1 MVESI
6 PAVNTKDKYWHT
18 RKPRKKPLTI
28 ETASPYSELI
38 YDGRS
43 AGKFGLVKL
52 DRRTKLA
59 ALLEGVRKRLL
70 EQVGPNPTVIQR
82 TLIDRAAILSLRLAQ
97 TDRWILEDRELSIL
111 DNNQIIAW
119 QNALT
124 RVLVALGVNRNT
136 SKPTPSLTEIMA
148 EANDE

>member
-1 MVESI
+1 
-6 PAVNTKDKYWHT
+6 
-18 RKPRKKPLTI
+18 
-28 ETASPYSELI
+28 LI